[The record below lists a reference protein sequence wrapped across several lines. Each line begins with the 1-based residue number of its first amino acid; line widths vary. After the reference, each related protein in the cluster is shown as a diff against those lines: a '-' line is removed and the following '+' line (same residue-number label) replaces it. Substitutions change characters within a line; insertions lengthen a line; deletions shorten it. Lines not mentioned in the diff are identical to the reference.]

1 MRITVSRRASRTD
14 ALRAVVL
21 SRRLAARDR
30 WSPEQAAAHRARR
43 LQAATTWAVE
53 ASAIYR
59 ERLGP
64 DGRTAPVTKAELMAR
79 WTEWVADPSLA
90 DLDALRA
97 RLAEQHDD
105 ELIDGRLRAMS
116 TSGSSRTPGVFVF
129 DRAEWTTVCA
139 LALRCGQLG
148 GLRPSIPRPR
158 VAYVLSP
165 PGPHM
170 AARVALTVDTLPVF
184 RRRLSHAVKPLPAIV
199 ADLQALQ
206 PHVLVTYGSMVG
218 ILAGEQLAG
227 RLRIAPRAVMSSSEP
242 LTAESAEL
250 MRQAWSVPATDL
262 YAMTETGPLG
272 ITCERGRLH
281 LFEDE
286 AVVELVDDELRP
298 VPDGE
303 QGSRVL
309 VTNLFAR
316 TQPILRLEVND
327 SLRIDPQP
335 CPCGRPWRVVA
346 EISGRTDDVLLL
358 ASADGRGEV
367 RVHPIAFGALSA
379 VEGVGEFEV
388 VLHDEGLTLRVAA
401 DSHEAA
407 QAGAEAV
414 RRRVTELG
422 ATVPHI
428 VVERVDDLREQRVA
442 LRGKL
447 KLVRDERS
455 AQTGTT

>member
-1 MRITVSRRASRTD
+1 MTITVSRRASRTD

-30 WSPEQAAAHRARR
+30 WSPEAAARHRARR
-43 LQAATTWAVE
+43 LHAATTWAVRR
-53 ASAIYR
+53 SAIYR
-59 ERLGP
+59 ERLGA

-97 RLAEQHDD
+97 HLATQHDD
-105 ELIDGRLRAMS
+105 ELIDGRFRAMS
-116 TSGSSRTPGVFVF
+116 TSGSSRIPGVFVF
-129 DRAEWTTVCA
+129 DRGEWTTVCA
-139 LALRCGQLG
+139 LGLRCLQLG

-158 VAYVLSP
+158 AAWVVSP

-170 AARVALTVDTLPVF
+170 AARVASTVDTLPVF
-184 RRRLSHAVKPLPAIV
+184 RRRLSHAVKPLPEIV

-206 PHVLVTYGSMVG
+206 PHMLVTYGSMAG
-218 ILAGEQLAG
+218 ILAAEQLAG
-227 RLRIAPRAVMSSSEP
+227 RLRIGPRAVMSTSDP

-250 MRQAWSVPATDL
+250 IRRAWSVSASDL
-262 YAMTETGPLG
+262 YAMTETGPVG
-272 ITCERGRLH
+272 VTCERGRMH

-286 AVVELVDDELRP
+286 AVVEVVDDDLRP

-316 TQPILRLEVND
+316 TQPIVRLEVGD
-327 SLRIDPQP
+327 VLRIDPQP

-346 EISGRTDDVLLL
+346 EIGGRTDDVLLF
-358 ASADGRGEV
+358 AGADGRGEV
-367 RVHPIAFGALSA
+367 RVHPIAFGVLGA

-388 VLHDEGLTLRVAA
+388 VLHDERLTLRVAA
-401 DSHEAA
+401 GSDEAA
-407 QAGAEAV
+407 QAAGEAV
-414 RRRVTELG
+414 RGRLGELG
-422 ATVPHI
+422 AAVPQI
-428 VVERVDDLREQRVA
+428 VVERVDDLREQRAA

-455 AQTGTT
+455 PQSGTT